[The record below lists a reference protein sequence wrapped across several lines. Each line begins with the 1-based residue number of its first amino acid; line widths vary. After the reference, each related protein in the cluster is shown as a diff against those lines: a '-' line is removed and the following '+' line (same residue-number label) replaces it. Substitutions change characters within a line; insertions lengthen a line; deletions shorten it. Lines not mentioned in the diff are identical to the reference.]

1 MALQNASQPNH
12 LNPSW
17 PNPNTNQNF
26 KLLLEKVPR
35 VRYPESHMTSDLIL
49 QQILT
54 LVNSADYRP
63 SKPRVLLKTLML
75 PEEDYRLLRRAVKRL
90 VRDGQVVYGANH
102 LVMRPD
108 QLNPNR
114 PAKPR
119 RSTSGPPVTEQSAEQ
134 ATERSA
140 EQSAEHATERSA
152 ERSAEHATE
161 DETDPADPF
170 KSPLDSSSDLPKASR
185 SKRERNDRVG
195 TFRAAIGGF
204 GFVHVAPAP
213 GVEKTDDIF
222 IPPSVTR
229 GAMEGD
235 TVRVKIVR
243 TGKDG
248 KIEGQVEEIVAR
260 VRREFS
266 GTYQLIDGKSVVWV
280 DGAKLEHPVQIGD
293 VRGLPLNDK
302 DKVIVELVRFPDA
315 FHPGEGV
322 ILRVLGSSKNP
333 AVDTLAV
340 MHQFGLEDSY
350 PEAALAVARVQADL
364 FNEDLIPE
372 DRTDLTAVPTLTID
386 PVDARDFDDAIS
398 LSKNEKGNWEL
409 QVHIADVA
417 YFVPIGSAL
426 DEEARRRGTSV
437 YLPDKVIPMIPETIS
452 NHLASLQPN
461 RKRLAKTVFMEYTPD
476 GTLIHQNVFNS
487 VICNQHRFNYEQ
499 IDQYLEDAEPWRL
512 KLKPEIFQLVSDMHE
527 LAMVLRAIRN
537 RQGALE
543 LTLPEVKID
552 LDKLGKVRGA
562 RLVQHTV
569 SHQMIEEFMLA
580 ANQSV
585 ASWLDSLQLP
595 FLRRAHA
602 PPNRLKLRRLN
613 EFVRALGIT
622 VENMEDRFEI
632 QRVVN
637 AVRGEP
643 TEYAVNFAIL
653 KSMSKAVYQAEFE
666 RHYALD
672 MTHYCHFTSPI
683 RRYPDLVVHRIVQK
697 LIENKPAKENE
708 QVLEHLGMQCSQA
721 EQNAEFA
728 ERELIRVKLLHF
740 LAKKQGELLTGVV
753 AAVRTNGLTI
763 RAMEVPVDGTI
774 GVRDLPQDRYRFD
787 KDTHTLEGFKDGN
800 RFRLGDELIVR
811 IQRVDTAKR
820 ELHFGFEKV
829 TKRTSP
835 MPIQTKKR
843 KDQERDSK
851 RSTKAFGTKKSKKH
865 PDKRKKRK

>member
-1 MALQNASQPNH
+1 
-12 LNPSW
+12 
-17 PNPNTNQNF
+17 
-26 KLLLEKVPR
+26 
-35 VRYPESHMTSDLIL
+35 MTLDLIL
-49 QQILT
+49 QQVLT
-54 LVNSADYRP
+54 LVHSADYRP
-63 SKPRVLLKTLML
+63 SKPRIILKSLKL
-75 PEEDYRLLRRAVKRL
+75 PEEDYRLVRRAIKQL
-90 VRDGQVVYGANH
+90 VRDGLIAFGANH
-102 LVMRPD
+102 MVMRLD
-108 QLNPNR
+108 QHGKGR
-114 PAKPR
+114 PAK
-119 RSTSGPPVTEQSAEQ
+119 SASASAPVPSQRTA
-134 ATERSA
+134 
-140 EQSAEHATERSA
+140 
-152 ERSAEHATE
+152 
-161 DETDPADPF
+161 
-170 KSPLDSSSDLPKASR
+170 PLENSDSDLESDLELEPPRELDKSSR
-185 SKRERNDRVG
+185 TKRERNERQG
-195 TFRAAIGGF
+195 TFRAATGGF
-204 GFVHVAPAP
+204 GFVRVAPSLTH
-213 GVEKTDDIF
+213 EKIDDIF
-222 IPPSVTR
+222 IPPTATR

-248 KIEGQVEEIVAR
+248 KVEGQVDEIVAR
-260 VRREFS
+260 ARREFS

-280 DGAKLEHPVQIGD
+280 DGSKLDHPVQIGD
-293 VRGLPLNDK
+293 IRGLPLNEK

-322 ILRVLGSSKNP
+322 ILKVLGSSKNP
-333 AVDTLAV
+333 AIDTLAV
-340 MHQFGLEDSY
+340 MHQFGLEDTY
-350 PEAALAVARVQADL
+350 PEAALAVARAQADL

-372 DRTDLTAVPTLTID
+372 NRTDLTAVPTLTID

-409 QVHIADVA
+409 QVHIADVS
-417 YFVPIGSAL
+417 YFVPIDSAL

-452 NHLASLQPN
+452 NHLASLQPD
-461 RKRLAKTVFMEYTPD
+461 RKRLAKTVFMEYTPE
-476 GTLIHQNVFNS
+476 GMLIHQHVFNS

-499 IDQYLEDAEPWRL
+499 IDQYLEDAEPWKM
-512 KLKPEIFQLVSDMHE
+512 KLKPAIFQLVADMHE

-562 RLVQHTV
+562 HLVQHTV

-585 ASWLDSLQLP
+585 ASWLDSLELP

-602 PPNRLKLRRLN
+602 PPNRMKLRRLN
-613 EFVRALGIT
+613 EFVRALGIPA
-622 VENMEDRFEI
+622 ENMEDRFEI

-637 AVRGEP
+637 AVRGQP

-697 LIENKPAKENE
+697 LIDGQPAKENE
-708 QVLEHLGMQCSQA
+708 LVLEHLGMQCSYA
-721 EQNAEFA
+721 EQNAESA

-740 LAKKQGELLTGVV
+740 LAKKHGELLTGVV
-753 AAVRTNGLTI
+753 AAVRSNGLTI
-763 RAMEVPVDGTI
+763 RAIEIPVDGSI

-800 RFRLGDELIVR
+800 RFRLGDELLVR

-820 ELHFGFEKV
+820 ELHFSFEKV

-835 MPIQTKKR
+835 APVQSKKR
-843 KDQERDSK
+843 KDQDRELGR
-851 RSTKAFGTKKSKKH
+851 KSKALDDKKAKK
-865 PDKRKKRK
+865 DTKRKRRK